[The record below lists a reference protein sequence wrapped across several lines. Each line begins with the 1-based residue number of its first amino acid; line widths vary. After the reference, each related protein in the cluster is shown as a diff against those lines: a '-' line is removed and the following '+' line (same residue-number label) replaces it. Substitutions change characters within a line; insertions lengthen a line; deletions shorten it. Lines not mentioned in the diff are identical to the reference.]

1 MKPPVITGCFVA
13 LVGALF
19 LVACASQKAALDPA
33 QIEREIAASKAE
45 ELELVR
51 ATIGEPERADMLI
64 DLLGERDQ
72 LVERF
77 TRQIAGHKAQMAR
90 LNADYG
96 AERSE
101 FEAALADY
109 NQKRTAAQNQFIDL
123 VAEMKQVT
131 TAEEW
136 SEISAFQLER
146 LNPRKLAYRALDGG
160 S

>member
-1 MKPPVITGCFVA
+1 MKPHVITGWSVV

-19 LVACASQKAALDPA
+19 LVACATQEAALDPA
-33 QIEREIAASKAE
+33 QIEQEIAASKAE
-45 ELELVR
+45 ELDLVR
-51 ATIGEPERADMLI
+51 ATIEEPARADMLI
-64 DLLGERDQ
+64 ELLAERDQ

-77 TRQIAGHKAQMAR
+77 SRQIAAHKAQMAR
-90 LNADYG
+90 LNADYR

-109 NQKRTAAQNQFIDL
+109 NKRRTAAQKQFIDL
-123 VAEMKQVT
+123 VAEMKRVT

-136 SEISAFQLER
+136 SEISVFQQDR
-146 LNPRKLAYRALDGG
+146 LNPRKLAYSGLDGG